1 MIIVAGDSNHD
12 PKYSGYRKNNI
23 TVWTDKLNVK
33 VDNIAESGVGN
44 DVICDNT
51 LKAIREHDYKVDHV
65 YVFWSDWYRVYKE
78 QNRNHDVE
86 AYRKWQTDIV
96 HGRLNADLETL
107 INLNLKTFYTLQT
120 ALKESNIDY
129 TFYQELNPLPMI
141 EYEQEMFATK
151 FIFNHPLFDFID
163 KDRFW
168 GWPILRFIGGKNLY
182 DRVKLDDLTDTDS
195 HYGQKT
201 HDHYAEFIIQKG
213 MDL

>member
-1 MIIVAGDSNHD
+1 MVSIYYCSFTSPIFDWSARDRH
-12 PKYSGYRKNNI
+12 
-23 TVWTDKLNVK
+23 LE
-33 VDNIAESGVGN
+33 A
-44 DVICDNT
+44 
-51 LKAIREHDYKVDHV
+51 LKI
-65 YVFWSDWYRVYKE
+65 S
-78 QNRNHDVE
+78 
-86 AYRKWQTDIV
+86 T
-96 HGRLNADLETL
+96 
-107 INLNLKTFYTLQT
+107 
-120 ALKESNIDY
+120 LKESNIDY

-182 DRVKLDDLTDTDS
+182 DSVKLDDLTDTDS